1 MAATVVRIC
10 LQSVLKAV
18 NSLLGM
24 VGIAMILYGLWMVRV
39 WLRDIDGSPF
49 DHHNVVLPWFTC
61 TSLGAGFTL
70 CIVTCIGHVAA
81 KYAHGCCLSFYMLI
95 IFLVIL
101 LELAVAADI
110 LLNSEWEK
118 DLPYDP
124 TGKFNDFKDFVES
137 NLDIFQ
143 WIGLFIVLAQG
154 LSIVLATALRSAG
167 PNRRSSYDGDEECPP
182 ERLPLINPNSHP
194 PELHYH
200 CQERQASDVE
210 QMVGWTKE
218 EMDRRNLKNAAG
230 ICIVGVR
237 ASIWTNDIF
246 TEGH

>member
-1 MAATVVRIC
+1 MAATVARIC

-18 NSLLGM
+18 NSLFGM

-39 WLRDIDGSPF
+39 WLRDFDGSPF
-49 DHHNVVLPWFTC
+49 DHHNVFPPWFIC
-61 TSLGAGFTL
+61 TSLGAGFTF
-70 CIVTCIGHVAA
+70 CIVTCIGLVAA
-81 KYAHGCCLSFYMLI
+81 KYANGCCLSFYMLI

-101 LELAVAADI
+101 LEFAVAADI

-182 ERLPLINPNSHP
+182 ERLPLINPNGHR
-194 PELHYH
+194 PEYII
-200 CQERQASDVE
+200 AA
-210 QMVGWTKE
+210 
-218 EMDRRNLKNAAG
+218 KNG
-230 ICIVGVR
+230 NWNVR
-237 ASIWTNDIF
+237 IHS
-246 TEGH
+246 